1 MSFWFRSDINPFG
14 NLQVIV
20 NDHMIVTLYV
30 NIIFKQFTA
39 DWRCEVLH
47 LCTICVSCVDITF
60 IYWDSAAVEFCWL
73 AMVCGRS
80 RPWRQMSSLPSAHFL
95 TSHLMKRSRQDEW
108 KRKPQWRLSCAIH
121 WCFHICPHCLWGKY
135 PSCPQIKKK
144 MWDHIIAQLIRVQ
157 HELPSTYNDI
167 QQIVHESWLTIYLVQ
182 LGKI

>member
-73 AMVCGRS
+73 AMVCGLS

-95 TSHLMKRSRQDEW
+95 TSHLMKRGRRDEW
-108 KRKPQWRLSCAIH
+108 KRKPQWRHSFAIH
-121 WCFHICPHCLWGKY
+121 WCFHNCPHFEVNIQAVLRSKRKCG
-135 PSCPQIKKK
+135 II
-144 MWDHIIAQLIRVQ
+144 IIAQLIHV
-157 HELPSTYNDI
+157 
-167 QQIVHESWLTIYLVQ
+167 IYLVQ
-182 LGKI
+182 VGKI